1 MASAAV
7 VARTSQNGLEYL
19 VRETGRAE
27 WAVSAQAAARFQNL
41 QEATRAALRLP
52 GALRAFAF
60 PADSIAE
67 R

>member
-19 VRETGRAE
+19 VRETGRDE
-27 WAVSAQAAARFQNL
+27 WAVSSKAAARFQNL
-41 QEATRAALRLP
+41 REATRAALRLP
-52 GALRAFAF
+52 GRFRAFAF
-60 PADSIAE
+60 PADSIAD